1 MAMVKQ
7 NILALHFGKIPMAK
21 PLLAFLP
28 GICVGYYTT
37 SFQFSFW
44 IDVLLTLIVLQ
55 LVSFFNRRKSWGR
68 LLFPLSFYL
77 SWSVLGLWTT
87 VCTMP
92 SYQTGHF
99 SNFESQHLFVVVNE
113 EPQIKGENIRF
124 SADVEAVVQEGRV
137 HASTGQLMVTL
148 RLDTTEREELRYGDL
163 LQIPNQIQIV
173 KPAANPKEFDYRKY
187 LQSKDIEQQ
196 CFLSANQIVKVGWQ
210 KGNPIVD
217 RALFFREQM
226 MHKFAGNIKDSSSL
240 QLAMALIFGYRS
252 QIDIDTIDV
261 FRNTGTV
268 HILSVS
274 GLHVGLVFALLT
286 LLLKWMN
293 RFSYGRHIRSVV
305 ILLAVWFY
313 VILTGMSPPI
323 LRAGIMITFFI
334 VSIGANRTQVPLN
347 TLFASALF
355 ILIFSP
361 KSLFDVGFQLS
372 YLAVL
377 GILILYPL
385 FKSFYRPKQ
394 RLARIIVDYIYISIA
409 AQLFTL
415 PVILYYFGQ
424 FPTYFIPANLF
435 IAIPSTAIMYLGI
448 LLALCPFSMVNNY
461 FGLALHGLLNF
472 SVEGLG
478 YIERLPVAVLKGII
492 WNEIQVVLFFLVLLA
507 LIWAWNFKDKKAVF
521 MGLSLLVCFLGCTG
535 TLYIKRQNLSGYRVY
550 NVRSEVGIA
559 HIRKGKVVLYSTFD
573 SLRHRNNVY
582 AVLPDL
588 RQFADE
594 HSIEFVKLPGN
605 DSINYTLS
613 LGNKKVLV
621 LERELVD
628 TVKDVDIIVWRKNNR
643 STLKYLINTDRKVPV
658 ILVDGSNSDKTL
670 AYIQFRNDILREQV
684 YILKNNFAYVWDE
697 E

>member
-7 NILALHFGKIPMAK
+7 NILALHFGKIPMTK

-28 GICVGYYTT
+28 GIVIGYYTT
-37 SFQFSFW
+37 ATQFSCW
-44 IDVLLTLIVLQ
+44 GELLLILTVLQ
-55 LVSFFNRRKSWGR
+55 LVSFINRKKFWGR
-68 LLFPLSFYL
+68 LLFPLNFYL
-77 SWSVLGLWTT
+77 LWTVLGIWTT
-87 VCTMP
+87 VRTMP
-92 SYQTGHF
+92 SYQATHF
-99 SNFESQHLFVVVNE
+99 STFESESLFIVVND
-113 EPQIKGENIRF
+113 EPHMKRESIRF
-124 SADVEAVVQEGRV
+124 PAEVRAAVQKGKIHR
-137 HASTGQLMVTL
+137 STGKLMVTL
-148 RLDTTEREELRYGDL
+148 RLDTAKRKEVRYGDL
-163 LQIPNQIQIV
+163 LQIKNLIQAV
-173 KPAANPKEFDYRKY
+173 KSPVNPKEFDYEKY
-187 LQSKDIEQQ
+187 LRSKDIQQQ
-196 CFLSANQIVKVGWQ
+196 CFLSADQIVKVDSQ
-210 KGNPIVD
+210 QGNPIID
-217 RALFFREQM
+217 RALYFREQM
-226 MHKFAGNIKDSSSL
+226 LHKFAANIKDSSSM

-252 QIDIDTIDV
+252 QIDVDTIDV

-293 RFSYGRHIRSVV
+293 RFSGGRYVRSIV

-334 VSIGANRTQVPLN
+334 LSISVNRTQVPLN

-361 KSLFDVGFQLS
+361 KSLFDIGFQLS

-385 FKSFYRPKQ
+385 FKSFYRPK
-394 RLARIIVDYIYISIA
+394 RCLIASIVDYIYISIA

-448 LLALCPFSMVNNY
+448 LLALCPFSLVNSY
-461 FGLALHGLLNF
+461 IGLALDGLLYF

-478 YIERLPVAVLKGII
+478 YIERLPAAVLKRII
-492 WNEIQVVLFFLVLLA
+492 WDEIQVVLCFFVLFAA
-507 LIWAWNFKDKKAVF
+507 LWAWNFREKKAF
-521 MGLSLLVCFLGCTG
+521 FLSIYCLVGFFVYTNV
-535 TLYIKRQNLSGYRVY
+535 LYVKRQNFSGYRIY
-550 NVRSEVGIA
+550 NVRSEVAIA
-559 HIRKGKVVLYSTFD
+559 YIKKGKIVLHSTLD
-573 SLRHRNNVY
+573 SLRHKTNVY
-582 AVLPDL
+582 SVLPDL
-588 RQFADE
+588 KQFADE
-594 HSIEFVKLPGN
+594 HAITFVKLPRN
-605 DSINYTLS
+605 EKVNAMLS
-613 LGNKKVLV
+613 LGNKKILV
-621 LERELVD
+621 LERELID
-628 TVKDVDIIVWRKNNR
+628 TVNDVDIIVWRKNNG
-643 STLKYLINTDRKVPV
+643 STLKYIVNRNREDPV

-670 AYIQFRNDILREQV
+670 ATIQLRNDIVSEQL

>member
-1 MAMVKQ
+1 MVKQ
-7 NILALHFGKIPMAK
+7 NILTLHFGKVPMAK
-21 PLLAFLP
+21 PLLAFLM

-37 SFQFSFW
+37 ASQFSFW
-44 IDVLLTLIVLQ
+44 IGVLIVFLVLQ
-55 LVSFFNRRKSWGR
+55 WISFIHRKKSWGR
-68 LLFPLSFYL
+68 LVFLLSFYL
-77 SWSVLGLWTT
+77 LWCVLGIWTT
-87 VCTMP
+87 VRTMP
-92 SYQTGHF
+92 SYQAAHF
-99 SNFESQHLFVVVNE
+99 SSFESNNLFIVIDE
-113 EPQIKGENIRF
+113 EPQVKEGNIRF
-124 SADVEAVVQEGRV
+124 AADVIAVVKEGEIQR
-137 HASTGQLMVTL
+137 STGKVMVTL
-148 RLDTTEREELRYGDL
+148 RLDTLEDGDMRYGDL
-163 LQIPNQIQIV
+163 LQIPNKTQTI
-173 KPAANPKEFDYRKY
+173 KPPANPKEFDYKKY
-187 LQSKDIEQQ
+187 LQRKDIEQQ
-196 CFLSANQIVKVGWQ
+196 CFLSADQIVKVESH

-226 MHKFAGNIKDSSSL
+226 MHKFAMNIKDGNSMH
-240 QLAMALIFGYRS
+240 LAMALIFGYRS
-252 QIDIDTIDV
+252 QIDMDTIAI

-274 GLHVGLVFALLT
+274 GLHVGLVFALLM

-293 RFSYGRHIRSVV
+293 RFPWGRYFRSVI

-334 VSIGANRTQVPLN
+334 VSITVNRSQVALN

-361 KSLFDVGFQLS
+361 KSLFDIGFQLS

-385 FKSFYRPKQ
+385 LRSFYRPRK
-394 RLARIIVDYIYISIA
+394 RLFRVIVDYIYISIA

-461 FGLALHGLLNF
+461 IGLALDGLMYF
-472 SVEGLG
+472 SIAGLG
-478 YIERLPVAVLKGII
+478 YMERLPAAVLKGII
-492 WNEIQVVLFFLVLLA
+492 WNEIQVVLFFLVLFF
-507 LIWAWNFKDKKAVF
+507 LIWAWNFKEKKAVF
-521 MGLSLLVCFLGCTG
+521 MGLCLLVIFFGCNG
-535 TLYIKRQNLSGYRVY
+535 ALYVKRQNYSGYRIY
-550 NVRSEVGIA
+550 NVRSEVAIA
-559 HIRKGKVVLYSTFD
+559 HIRKGNVVLYSTFD
-573 SLRHRNNVY
+573 SLSHRNNVY

-588 RQFADE
+588 RQFTDDYA
-594 HSIEFVKLPGN
+594 ITFVKLPAA
-605 DSINYTLS
+605 DKVNYTLS

-621 LERELVD
+621 LEEELID
-628 TVKDVDIIVWRKNNR
+628 SVKDVDIIVWRKNNR
-643 STLKYLINTDRKVPV
+643 STLKYMPNGNREGPM

-670 AYIQFRNDILREQV
+670 AYIQLRNDILPEQV
-684 YILKNNFAYVWDE
+684 YILKNNFAYVWNE